1 MPSLVKLLLIDD
13 DPAKRVVCD
22 QSNRT
27 ARVVKLPRSMLT
39 ASIGRPELKQVGLY
53 LLVGSNEDEP
63 DRPFA
68 YVGESELLFDRLIEH
83 DKSFDRFTWQ
93 TALVVVA
100 QDGSLNKAHA
110 KHLEHHWHAE
120 LKRADGVV
128 LNQTTPA
135 FAALNEA
142 DRAIVNDFST
152 TAQFL
157 IAALGFRLFDAP
169 KSVTTA
175 VTPDPI
181 ISGIPRFVFETSL
194 KRKNRSFGRPLG
206 ERFVV
211 EIGSVLDDETKAAG
225 DAYWSPVREQL
236 RAEGVIGTKDG
247 KLVFLKEWSASSPS
261 RAAGVAYGGSV
272 NGLKYWVAEQSG
284 ETLKEWL
291 ARHAVS

>member
-27 ARVVKLPRSMLT
+27 ARVVKLPRSMLL
-39 ASIGRPELKQVGLY
+39 ASTGRPELKQVGLY

-63 DRPFA
+63 DRPFV
-68 YVGESELLFDRLIEH
+68 YVGESELLLDRLLEH
-83 DKSFDRFTWQ
+83 DKSFERFTWQ

-100 QDGSLNKAHA
+100 QDGCLNKAHA

-128 LNQTTPA
+128 LNQATPA

-142 DRAIVNDFST
+142 DRAIVDDFSS

-169 KSVTTA
+169 KLVVAVAAAVSVI
-175 VTPDPI
+175 P
-181 ISGIPRFVFETSL
+181 SIPRFVFETSL
-194 KRKNRSFGRPLG
+194 KRKNRSFGRPQG
-206 ERFVV
+206 DRFVV
-211 EIGSVLDDETKAAG
+211 EVGSILDDEMKAAG
-225 DAYWSPVREQL
+225 QAYWGPVREQL
-236 RAEGVIGTKDG
+236 RIDGVIGENNG

-291 ARHAVS
+291 ARHAV

>member
-1 MPSLVKLLLIDD
+1 M
-13 DPAKRVVCD
+13 
-22 QSNRT
+22 
-27 ARVVKLPRSMLT
+27 
-39 ASIGRPELKQVGLY
+39 
-53 LLVGSNEDEP
+53 
-63 DRPFA
+63 
-68 YVGESELLFDRLIEH
+68 YVGESELLLDRLLEH
-83 DKSFDRFTWQ
+83 DKSFERFTWQ

-100 QDGSLNKAHA
+100 QDGCLNKAHA

-128 LNQTTPA
+128 LNQATPA

-142 DRAIVNDFST
+142 DRAIVDDFSS

-169 KSVTTA
+169 KLVVAVAAAVSVI
-175 VTPDPI
+175 P
-181 ISGIPRFVFETSL
+181 SIPRFVFETSL
-194 KRKNRSFGRPLG
+194 KRKNRSFGRPQG
-206 ERFVV
+206 DRFVV
-211 EIGSVLDDETKAAG
+211 EVGSVLDDEMKAAG
-225 DAYWSPVREQL
+225 QAYWGPVREQL
-236 RAEGVIGTKDG
+236 RIDGVIGENNG

-291 ARHAVS
+291 ARHAL

>member
-13 DPAKRVVCD
+13 DPSKRVVCD

-27 ARVVKLPRSMLT
+27 ARVVKLPRPMLM
-39 ASIGRPELKQVGLY
+39 ASTGRAELKQVGLY

-63 DRPFA
+63 DRPFI
-68 YVGESELLFDRLIEH
+68 YVGESEQLFDRLVEQ

-100 QDGSLNKAHA
+100 QDASLNKAHA
-110 KHLEHHWHAE
+110 KHLEHHWYTE

-142 DRAIVNDFST
+142 DRAIVDDFSA

-157 IAALGFRLFDAP
+157 IAAIGFRLFDSP
-169 KSVTTA
+169 KSVANATLTA
-175 VTPDPI
+175 LFASEV
-181 ISGIPRFVFETSL
+181 PRFVFETSL

-206 ERFVV
+206 DRFVV
-211 EIGSVLDDETKAAG
+211 ETGSVLDDETKAAG
-225 DAYWSPVREQL
+225 DAYWSPVRKKL
-236 RAEGVIGTKDG
+236 RDEGVIGEKDG
-247 KLVFLKEWSASSPS
+247 KLVFLKEWTASSPS

-272 NGLKYWVAEQSG
+272 NGLKYWVSEQSG

-291 ARHAVS
+291 ARHVV

>member
-13 DPAKRVVCD
+13 DSAKRVVCD

-27 ARVVKLPRSMLT
+27 ARVVKLPRAMLL
-39 ASIGRPELKQVGLY
+39 ASLNRPELKQVGLY
-53 LLVGSNEDEP
+53 LLVGSNEEEL
-63 DRPFA
+63 DRPYV
-68 YVGESELLFDRLIEH
+68 YVGESESLLDRLLEH
-83 DKSFDRFTWQ
+83 DKSFERFTWQ

-120 LKRADGVV
+120 LKRADAVV
-128 LNQTTPA
+128 LSQTTPA

-142 DRAIVNDFST
+142 DRAIVDDFSK

-157 IAALGFRLFDAP
+157 IAALGFRLFDASKP
-169 KSVTTA
+169 TSMPVATASVNTH
-175 VTPDPI
+175 
-181 ISGIPRFVFETSL
+181 IPRFVFETSL
-194 KRKNRSFGRPLG
+194 KRKNRSFGRPQG
-206 ERFVV
+206 DRFVV
-211 EIGSVLDDETKAAG
+211 EVGSVLDDETKAAG
-225 DAYWSPVREQL
+225 VAYWTPVREQL
-236 RAEGVIGTKDG
+236 KAEGVVGMKDG

-272 NGLKYWVAEQSG
+272 NGLKYWVAEENG

-291 ARHAVS
+291 ARHAVQ